1 MSSMDDNKILDTI
14 SSIELENMRQQK
26 EKIRLLMLS
35 ASGVFIF
42 LLLWQLS
49 ISLGWIPEKYL
60 APPTVVLRTFIT
72 KFYEARP
79 DGSTLPVHFMSSLY
93 IAFVGFV
100 SAVVIGVPL
109 GLLMGYYK
117 DLDLLV
123 RPIFEFI
130 RPIPPLAWIPLSI
143 LWLGIGTT
151 AKSYIIFLAAFVPC
165 VINAYTGVKLTNP
178 VLINVAKTCG
188 ASKWT
193 IFVKV
198 CIPSA
203 LPLVFTGMRIA
214 LGNAWS
220 TLVAAELLA
229 SVSGLGYMIQQGRSL
244 VRPDIIIVGMLTIGL
259 TGALMAFVVARF
271 ENMAIP
277 WRTRK

>member
-1 MSSMDDNKILDTI
+1 MNSMDDNKILETV
-14 SSIELENMRQQK
+14 SSIELENMRRKK
-26 EKIRLLMLS
+26 EKIKLLMLS
-35 ASGVFIF
+35 ALGAFIF

-49 ISLGWIPEKYL
+49 INLGWIPEKYL
-60 APPTVVLRTFIT
+60 APPTVVARTFIT

-79 DGSTLPVHFMSSLY
+79 DGSTLPVHFISSLY

-117 DLDLLV
+117 NLDLLI

-188 ASKWT
+188 ANKWT

-198 CIPSA
+198 CIPSS

-244 VRPDIIIVGMLTIGL
+244 VRPDIIIVGMMTIGL

-271 ENMAIP
+271 ENKAIP

>member
-1 MSSMDDNKILDTI
+1 MSSIADSKNPNTV
-14 SSIELENMRQQK
+14 SSIELENMMQK
-26 EKIRLLMLS
+26 RERIKLLMLS
-35 ASGVFIF
+35 LSGIFIF

-49 ISLGWIPEKYL
+49 VSLGWIPEKYL
-60 APPTVVLRTFIT
+60 APPTVVARTFLT
-72 KFYEARP
+72 KFYDTRP
-79 DGSTLPVHFMSSLY
+79 DGSTLQVHFISSLY
-93 IAFVGFV
+93 IALVGFV

-109 GLLMGYYK
+109 GLFMGYYR
-117 DLDLLV
+117 DLDLLI
-123 RPIFEFI
+123 RPIFELI

-188 ASKWT
+188 ASRWE

-198 CIPSA
+198 CIPSS

-244 VRPDIIIVGMLTIGL
+244 VRPDIIIVGMMTIGL
-259 TGALMAFVVARF
+259 TGALMAFIVARL
-271 ENMAIP
+271 ENKAVP